1 MTLIHDVQATPSQ
14 PPLVSMRLA
23 HAADVDAIKAVVDE
37 NVALGH
43 LLPRSRE
50 HIVAALG
57 NWMVAEVDGQV
68 VGIGSLLEMGPAL
81 VEVRSLAVLPAY
93 RRYGVGGEIVKALV
107 AEAQL
112 RGYPT
117 VFALTRAVGVFE
129 RMGFVVTEH
138 ERFPENVWRDC
149 VLCPLIDRCDETAVV
164 IEFATWRNGAGERG
178 Q

>member
-1 MTLIHDVQATPSQ
+1 MTIIHDVDATPPQ
-14 PPLVSMRLA
+14 PPVVTMRLA
-23 HAADVDAIKAVVDE
+23 TNADVDAIKTVVDA

-50 HIVAALG
+50 HIAAALG
-57 NWMVAEVDGQV
+57 NWMVADVDGQI

-81 VEVRSLAVLPAY
+81 VEVRSLAVLPAFQ
-93 RRYGVGGEIVKALV
+93 RYGVGGAIVKALV
-107 AEAQL
+107 NEAQR

-117 VFALTRAVGVFE
+117 VFALTRAVGFFE

-138 ERFPENVWRDC
+138 ERFPEKVWRDC
-149 VLCPLIDRCDETAVV
+149 VLCPLKDRCDETAVV
-164 IEFATWRNGAGERG
+164 IEFATWRNGAGEGG